1 MEKITKRRK
10 RATFKSV
17 IKSLASL
24 SLQDY
29 KWRSELFKNNEADR
43 MMEETLARMRGVEPS
58 YLRPMDASK
67 IGPLGKAE
75 KEAVDWLCKV
85 IEEEGKRAQV
95 ILKEDRLVRPSE
107 AGDGPLS
114 DLEKQASAFLQSIAD
129 SETERVV
136 SGKIRPMML
145 EESKRGPLGLA
156 EAKAYKILSDIATS
170 EQDRMKQS
178 NVRGE
183 VVRPIDVPGPLGEM
197 EKAVADLI
205 RAEKQRAKDRDE
217 NQGKLVRPKDASI
230 TSVMGKA
237 ELNAVQAIDT
247 LRTEEIERLKS
258 IQRYLTEKRPMES
271 DRDSA
276 LGFMEAFTVGIFR
289 GPALIGSVVNRV
301 WELMASEKLPLLPP
315 SSSNS
320 TNDATE

>member
-1 MEKITKRRK
+1 
-10 RATFKSV
+10 
-17 IKSLASL
+17 
-24 SLQDY
+24 
-29 KWRSELFKNNEADR
+29 
-43 MMEETLARMRGVEPS
+43 MEETLARMRGVEPS

-85 IEEEGKRAQV
+85 IEEEGRRAQI

-107 AGDGPLS
+107 GDGPLS
-114 DLEKQASAFLQSIAD
+114 NLEKQASAFLQSIAD
-129 SETERVV
+129 SETERVRV
-136 SGKIRPMML
+136 GSIRPMML

-156 EAKAYKILSDIATS
+156 EAKAYKILTDIATS

-178 NVRGE
+178 STRGE

-205 RAEKQRAKDRDE
+205 RAEKQRFKDRDWNE
-217 NQGKLVRPKDASI
+217 GRLVRPKDASI

-247 LRTEEIERLKS
+247 LREEEIERLKS
-258 IQRYLTEKRPMES
+258 IQRYLREKRPMES

-289 GPALIGSVVNRV
+289 GPRLLASVVNRV
-301 WELMASEKLPLLPP
+301 RELMASEKLPLLPP
-315 SSSNS
+315 SNS
-320 TNDATE
+320 TNAE